1 MAADMTRPWKGAVDP
16 FRIYGNLYFV
26 GTEPAST
33 HLIDTGD
40 GLILFDSGYSHNY
53 DSLIASIE
61 ALGFS
66 PYDVRILIH
75 SHAHFDHF
83 GGGDRMRERYG
94 TRIYMSEVDTAL
106 TREMPERALM
116 QLAPGKDDAICYPD
130 QTIADGEVIT
140 LGNTSIKCVLS
151 PGHTPGT
158 MSFFFDATDGERTL
172 RVGYFGGIGFL
183 TLYREYLQEY
193 RLDPNMV
200 EILGQTV
207 EKLRAFEVDVVLG
220 NHPYHNCTLEK
231 RAYML
236 ENEGSNPFI
245 NQATWGILL
254 DALEARRKDF
264 IALGY

>member
-1 MAADMTRPWKGAVDP
+1 
-16 FRIYGNLYFV
+16 
-26 GTEPAST
+26 
-33 HLIDTGD
+33 
-40 GLILFDSGYSHNY
+40 
-53 DSLIASIE
+53 
-61 ALGFS
+61 
-66 PYDVRILIH
+66 
-75 SHAHFDHF
+75 
-83 GGGDRMRERYG
+83 
-94 TRIYMSEVDTAL
+94 MSEVDTAL

-130 QTIADGEVIT
+130 QTIADGEVIK